1 MPFRSELISNEIM
14 ILISNQISLNI
25 IFSVWMGKIA
35 AEYRLANQT
44 EVVNEIIQ
52 GAIVHAQFFDGIE
65 YYSISFRAS
74 RYLR

>member
-1 MPFRSELISNEIM
+1 
-14 ILISNQISLNI
+14 
-25 IFSVWMGKIA
+25 MGKIA